1 MFDFI
6 RLVYGLFVVP
16 YTSHFGYHVSADVF
30 VKDTNGVPITNAVVK
45 IVSESSCSLAI
56 NSRAPDYDT
65 YAAKTGTNGIA
76 VVEFRCPTGRFEY
89 SVTAPGYYTERKKGP
104 DFKTRESLLSFD
116 LVERQKRLEQVLYKI
131 RNPIKM
137 VEHSERENPRM
148 PMDNGTFGFDLQ
160 KSDWLPPYGMGDVAD
175 FWIDYKVVY
184 ENGGKETYHA
194 RMYFTDP
201 GAGFYVRAKNKSYR
215 FWSDYRADANAHY
228 ERERSSFDAVNTSG
242 GRKDIIGDGEYLVL
256 RTRTKVDK
264 DGKIVSAHYSR
275 MFGTVG
281 FSTRFYTGGYSFNPH
296 PNDTNLESD
305 SY

>member
-1 MFDFI
+1 MTSCFALI
-6 RLVYGLFVVP
+6 IGLL
-16 YTSHFGYHVSADVF
+16 SLLFGTWVKIDVSVHNE
-30 VKDTNGVPITNAVVK
+30 VGEPVTNAVVRIETLWK
-45 IVSESSCSLAI
+45 LDFDAGRDFSDYKTI
-56 NSRAPDYDT
+56 RATTD
-65 YAAKTGTNGIA
+65 KNGHTTLY
-76 VVEFRCPTGRFEY
+76 FYCLSGNYRCY
-89 SVTAPGYYTERKKGP
+89 IDAPGYYPEQDLNGRFDISGSFLLGVFLKDWKKKVSFTMWRK
-104 DFKTRESLLSFD
+104 RH
-116 LVERQKRLEQVLYKI
+116 
-131 RNPIKM
+131 PIKM

-148 PMDNGTFGFDLQ
+148 PMDSGTFGFDLQ

-305 SY
+305 RY